1 MEPGANHSRPPQKH
15 NTRLIP
21 IQDHPRM
28 HCIRWSKIKIKQAA
42 STTFLLKD
50 QTLTCFG
57 VTQLCY
63 KKWSQPAYPP
73 NNNWFRDQ
81 WVEGLRWFPPYRAV
95 ISLNGTRGKSLQTSP
110 KALYHVDTHPRIHYI
125 RWSKKIKQAA
135 SRVKKKLNT
144 TFLLKDQTLTCFGVT
159 QLLLQEMKSTSISTQ
174 QTTIDFVING

>member
-95 ISLNGTRGKSLQTSP
+95 INLNGTRGKPLQTSP
-110 KALYHVDTHPRIHYI
+110 KARYHTDTHPRIHYI

-135 SRVKKKLNT
+135 SRVNKKWNT
-144 TFLLKDQTLTCFGVT
+144 TFLLKDKLDPGQFLYFS
-159 QLLLQEMKSTSISTQ
+159 LLRTVLYPITYCYSTW
-174 QTTIDFVING
+174 